1 MQNQHVN
8 EQDAVQ
14 IHLDIKSRLSMGVHW
29 GTFRLCNDPVEAP
42 MDGLPL
48 ARRQLGVDDTAFV
61 LFALGE
67 TRVLKP
73 AGSAN

>member
-1 MQNQHVN
+1 MRDQHVN
-8 EQDAVQ
+8 EEEAVQ
-14 IHLDIKSRLSMGVHW
+14 IHLDVKSRLSMGVHW
-29 GTFRLCNDPVEAP
+29 GTFRLCGDPIDAP

-48 ARRQLGVDDTAFV
+48 ARKKLGVGDAAFV

-73 AGSAN
+73 GRR